1 MPNLLT
7 YLEETQYD
15 NFYDKP
21 INKLDILALTELS
34 YLPFDNLV
42 PYSFT
47 ENGVR
52 LDRLAA
58 AFEETYKNNFPPF
71 SMVTKNRLALL
82 GLLSK
87 SKRFK
92 SIKAFGFVDD
102 YQLEQEKQFSAI
114 SYRIDRKT
122 IVTCFR
128 GTDDTIIG
136 WKEDFHMT
144 YMDEIPAQRAASG
157 YLEKLMMQQ
166 GGHFYLAGHSKGG
179 NLALYAAC
187 QQATDQQDRILAI
200 YPFDSPG
207 LHKKHLEA
215 PSYQAIHQRI
225 FPVIPQNSIVGMML
239 ETPENAQIV
248 QSNTLG
254 ILQHI
259 SFSWEVDGSDFKIAP
274 ALTSDSLQTDQALK
288 TWTDSLTDDEL
299 RDFFD
304 LFFGIFIK
312 AGIERFSDIT
322 VNPLQKLQ
330 EIDRLRKEIAPEEA
344 EMVDKLIRLLF
355 DTRYQIWRDNIS
367 TSIPSPEISLPDWR
381 KLFQRNTTE
390 NHDHPSNG
398 WFEQGL

>member
-7 YLEETQYD
+7 YIEETQYD

-52 LDRLAA
+52 LDRLAT

-82 GLLSK
+82 GLLAK

-144 YMDEIPAQRAASG
+144 YMDEIPAQRAASD
-157 YLEKLMMQQ
+157 YLEKIMSNQKEN
-166 GGHFYLAGHSKGG
+166 FYIAGHSKGG
-179 NLALYAAC
+179 NLALYSASK
-187 QQATDQQDRILAI
+187 QSSDLQERIVAV
-200 YPFDSPG
+200 YPFDAPG

-215 PSYQAIHQRI
+215 PGYQAIQNRI
-225 FPVIPQNSIVGMML
+225 FPLIPQNSIVGMML

-248 QSNTLG
+248 QSNTIG
-254 ILQHI
+254 PLQHI
-259 SFSWEVDGSDFKIAP
+259 TFSWEIEGTDFKSAP
-274 ALTSDSLQTDQALK
+274 ALTSDSLQTDQTLK
-288 TWTDSLTDDEL
+288 AWTASLTDEEL
-299 RDFFD
+299 KDFFD
-304 LFFGIFIK
+304 LFFGIFIQ

-330 EIDRLRKEIAPEEA
+330 EMDRLRKELSPQEA
-344 EMVDKLIRLLF
+344 DMMDKLIRQLF

-381 KLFQRNTTE
+381 KLFQKNTTE
-390 NHDHPSNG
+390 NKEN
-398 WFEQGL
+398 

>member
-1 MPNLLT
+1 MPNLLN
-7 YLEETQYD
+7 YIEESQYD
-15 NFYDKP
+15 SFYDQP
-21 INKLDILALTELS
+21 LNKLDILALTELS

-58 AFEETYKNNFPPF
+58 TFEETYKNNFPPF

-82 GLLSK
+82 GLLAK

-114 SYRIDRKT
+114 SYRLDRKT
-122 IVTCFR
+122 ILTAFR

-136 WKEDFHMT
+136 WKEDFQMT
-144 YMDEIPAQRAASG
+144 YMDEIPAQRSASG
-157 YLEKLMMQQ
+157 YLEKLMASQN
-166 GGHFYLAGHSKGG
+166 GNFYIAGHSKGG

-187 QQATDQQDRILAI
+187 QQVPELQERILAI
-200 YPFDSPG
+200 YPFDAPG
-207 LHKKHLEA
+207 LHKKYLE
-215 PSYQAIHQRI
+215 SDGYKNIQERIHPI
-225 FPVIPQNSIVGMML
+225 IPQNSIVGMML
-239 ETPENAQIV
+239 ETPEHAQIV
-248 QSNTLG
+248 QSNTVGL
-254 ILQHI
+254 LQHI
-259 SFSWEVDGSDFKIAP
+259 SFSWEIEGNDFKSAS

-288 TWTDSLTDDEL
+288 TWTASLTDEEL
-299 RDFFD
+299 KAFFD
-304 LFFGIFIK
+304 LFFGIFIQ

-330 EIDRLRKEIAPEEA
+330 EMDRLRKEFSPQEA
-344 EMVDKLIRLLF
+344 EMMDKLIRLLF

-367 TSIPSPEISLPDWR
+367 TSIPSPDISLPDWR
-381 KLFQRNTTE
+381 KLFQL
-390 NHDHPSNG
+390 DHSDNSKTSSG
-398 WFEQGL
+398 D

>member
-7 YLEETQYD
+7 YIEETQYD

-52 LDRLAA
+52 LDQLAA

-82 GLLSK
+82 GLLAK

-122 IVTCFR
+122 LVTCFR

-166 GGHFYLAGHSKGG
+166 MGHFYLAGHSKGG

-259 SFSWEVDGSDFKIAP
+259 SFSWEVDGSDFKLAP

-288 TWTDSLTDDEL
+288 TWTASLTDDEL

-330 EIDRLRKEIAPEEA
+330 EIDRLRKEVAPEEA
-344 EMVDKLIRLLF
+344 EMMDKLIRLLF

-381 KLFQRNTTE
+381 KLFQRTTPE
-390 NHDHPSNG
+390 NKEN
-398 WFEQGL
+398 

>member
-1 MPNLLT
+1 MPNLLN
-7 YLEETQYD
+7 YIEDTQYD
-15 NFYDKP
+15 SFYDQP
-21 INKLDILALTELS
+21 LNKLDILALTELS
-34 YLPFDNLV
+34 YLPFDRLV
-42 PYSFT
+42 PASFT
-47 ENGVR
+47 ETGIR
-52 LDRLAA
+52 LDHLAEQ
-58 AFEETYKNNFPPF
+58 FEATYQNDFPPF
-71 SMVTKNRLALL
+71 SMVTKNRLVLFALL
-82 GLLSK
+82 AK

-102 YQLEQEKQFSAI
+102 YQLDQEQQFSAI
-114 SYRIDRKT
+114 SYRLDRQT
-122 IVTCFR
+122 ILTAFR

-144 YMDEIPAQRAASG
+144 YMDEIPAQRSASG
-157 YLEKLMMQQ
+157 YLEKLMASQN
-166 GGHFYLAGHSKGG
+166 GNFYIAGHSKGG

-187 QQATDQQDRILAI
+187 QQVPELQKRILAI

-207 LHKKHLEA
+207 LHKKHLDA
-215 PSYQAIHQRI
+215 PGYKNIQDRIHPI
-225 FPVIPQNSIVGMML
+225 IPQNSIVGMML
-239 ETPENAQIV
+239 ETPEHAQIV

-259 SFSWEVDGSDFKIAP
+259 SFSWEVDGSDFKLAP

-288 TWTDSLTDDEL
+288 TWTASLTDDEL

-344 EMVDKLIRLLF
+344 EMADKLIRLLF

-381 KLFQRNTTE
+381 KLFQLDNPEKAKTSSG
-390 NHDHPSNG
+390 D
-398 WFEQGL
+398 

>member
-7 YLEETQYD
+7 YIEETQYD

-52 LDRLAA
+52 LDRLEA

-82 GLLSK
+82 GLLAK
-87 SKRFK
+87 SIRFK

-215 PSYQAIHQRI
+215 LSYQAIHQRI

-259 SFSWEVDGSDFKIAP
+259 SFSWEVDGSDFKLAP

-288 TWTDSLTDDEL
+288 TWTASLTDDEL

-312 AGIERFSDIT
+312 AGIERFSDIM

-355 DTRYQIWRDNIS
+355 DTRYQIWRDNI
-367 TSIPSPEISLPDWR
+367 PSPEISLPDWR

-390 NHDHPSNG
+390 NKEN
-398 WFEQGL
+398 

>member
-1 MPNLLT
+1 MPNLLN
-7 YLEETQYD
+7 YIEESQYD
-15 NFYDKP
+15 SFYDQP
-21 INKLDILALTELS
+21 LNKLDILALTELA
-34 YLPFDNLV
+34 YLPFDKLV
-42 PYSFT
+42 PTSFT
-47 ENGVR
+47 EKGIR
-52 LDRLAA
+52 LDHLAEH
-58 AFEETYKNNFPPF
+58 FEATYQNDFPPF
-71 SMVTKNRLALL
+71 SMATKNRLALFA
-82 GLLSK
+82 LLTK
-87 SKRFK
+87 SIRFK

-144 YMDEIPAQRAASG
+144 YMDEIPAQRAASA

-166 GGHFYLAGHSKGG
+166 MAHFYLAGHSKGG
-179 NLALYAAC
+179 NLALYAAS
-187 QQATDQQDRILAI
+187 QQAPELQERILAI
-200 YPFDSPG
+200 YPFDAPG
-207 LHKKHLEA
+207 LHKKHLDA
-215 PSYQAIHQRI
+215 PGYKNIQDRIHPI
-225 FPVIPQNSIVGMML
+225 IPQNSIVGMML

-259 SFSWEVDGSDFKIAP
+259 SFSWEVDGSDFKLAP

-288 TWTDSLTDDEL
+288 TWTASLTDDEL

-330 EIDRLRKEIAPEEA
+330 EMDRLRKEFSPQEA
-344 EMVDKLIRLLF
+344 EMMDKLIRLLF
-355 DTRYQIWRDNIS
+355 DTRYQIWRNN
-367 TSIPSPEISLPDWR
+367 IPSPEISLPDWR

-390 NHDHPSNG
+390 NKEN
-398 WFEQGL
+398 

>member
-1 MPNLLT
+1 MSNLLN
-7 YLEETQYD
+7 YIEDTQYD
-15 NFYDKP
+15 SFYDQP
-21 INKLDILALTELS
+21 LNKLDILALTELS
-34 YLPFDNLV
+34 YLPFDRLV
-42 PYSFT
+42 PTSFT
-47 ENGVR
+47 ETGIR
-52 LDRLAA
+52 LDHLAEQ
-58 AFEETYKNNFPPF
+58 FEVTYQNDFPPF

-82 GLLSK
+82 GLLAK
-87 SKRFK
+87 SIRFK

-102 YQLEQEKQFSAI
+102 YQLEQEQQFSAI
-114 SYRIDRKT
+114 SYRLDRQT
-122 IVTCFR
+122 ILTAFR

-144 YMDEIPAQRAASG
+144 YMDEIPAQRSASG
-157 YLEKLMMQQ
+157 YLEKLMASQN
-166 GGHFYLAGHSKGG
+166 GNFYIAGHSKGG

-187 QQATDQQDRILAI
+187 QQALELQERIRAI
-200 YPFDSPG
+200 YSFDAPG
-207 LHKKHLEA
+207 LHKNHLDA
-215 PSYQAIHQRI
+215 PGYRNIQDRIHPI
-225 FPVIPQNSIVGMML
+225 IPQNSIVGMML
-239 ETPENAQIV
+239 ETPKNAQIV

-259 SFSWEVDGSDFKIAP
+259 SFSWEVDGSDFKPAP

-288 TWTDSLTDDEL
+288 TWTASLTDDEL

-367 TSIPSPEISLPDWR
+367 TSIPSPEISLHDWR
-381 KLFQRNTTE
+381 KLFQLDNPEKTKTSSG
-390 NHDHPSNG
+390 D
-398 WFEQGL
+398 

>member
-1 MPNLLT
+1 MPNLLN
-7 YLEETQYD
+7 YIEESQYD

-58 AFEETYKNNFPPF
+58 TFEETYKNNFPPF

-82 GLLSK
+82 GLLAK
-87 SKRFK
+87 SIRFK

-144 YMDEIPAQRAASG
+144 YMDEIPAQRAASA

-215 PSYQAIHQRI
+215 HSYQAIHQRI

-259 SFSWEVDGSDFKIAP
+259 SFSWEVDGSDFKLAP

-288 TWTDSLTDDEL
+288 TWTASLTDDEL

-355 DTRYQIWRDNIS
+355 DTRYQIWRDNI
-367 TSIPSPEISLPDWR
+367 PSPEISLPDWR

-390 NHDHPSNG
+390 NKEN
-398 WFEQGL
+398 

>member
-47 ENGVR
+47 ANGVR
-52 LDRLAA
+52 LDWLAA
-58 AFEETYKNNFPPF
+58 TFEETYKNNFPPF

-82 GLLSK
+82 GLLAK

-144 YMDEIPAQRAASG
+144 YMDEIPAQRSASD
-157 YLEKLMMQQ
+157 YLEKIMSNQKEN
-166 GGHFYLAGHSKGG
+166 FYIAGHSKGG
-179 NLALYAAC
+179 NLALYSASK
-187 QQATDQQDRILAI
+187 QSSDLQERIVAV
-200 YPFDSPG
+200 YPFDAPG

-215 PSYQAIHQRI
+215 PGYQAIQNRI
-225 FPVIPQNSIVGMML
+225 FPLIPQNSIVGMML

-248 QSNTLG
+248 QSNTIGL
-254 ILQHI
+254 LQHI
-259 SFSWEVDGSDFKIAP
+259 TFSWEIEGTDFKSAP
-274 ALTSDSLQTDQALK
+274 ALTSDSLQTDQTLK
-288 TWTDSLTDDEL
+288 AWTASLTDEEL
-299 RDFFD
+299 KDFFD
-304 LFFGIFIK
+304 LFFGIFIQ

-330 EIDRLRKEIAPEEA
+330 EMDRLRKELSLQEA
-344 EMVDKLIRLLF
+344 DMMDKLIRLLF

-381 KLFQRNTTE
+381 KLFQRPTPE
-390 NHDHPSNG
+390 NKEN
-398 WFEQGL
+398 

>member
-7 YLEETQYD
+7 YIEETQYD

-58 AFEETYKNNFPPF
+58 TFEETYKNNFPPF

-82 GLLSK
+82 GLLAK
-87 SKRFK
+87 SIRFK

-157 YLEKLMMQQ
+157 YLEKLMMQ
-166 GGHFYLAGHSKGG
+166 
-179 NLALYAAC
+179 
-187 QQATDQQDRILAI
+187 
-200 YPFDSPG
+200 
-207 LHKKHLEA
+207 
-215 PSYQAIHQRI
+215 
-225 FPVIPQNSIVGMML
+225 
-239 ETPENAQIV
+239 
-248 QSNTLG
+248 
-254 ILQHI
+254 
-259 SFSWEVDGSDFKIAP
+259 
-274 ALTSDSLQTDQALK
+274 
-288 TWTDSLTDDEL
+288 
-299 RDFFD
+299 
-304 LFFGIFIK
+304 
-312 AGIERFSDIT
+312 
-322 VNPLQKLQ
+322 
-330 EIDRLRKEIAPEEA
+330 
-344 EMVDKLIRLLF
+344 
-355 DTRYQIWRDNIS
+355 
-367 TSIPSPEISLPDWR
+367 
-381 KLFQRNTTE
+381 
-390 NHDHPSNG
+390 
-398 WFEQGL
+398 

>member
-58 AFEETYKNNFPPF
+58 SFEETYKNNFPPF

-82 GLLSK
+82 GLLAK
-87 SKRFK
+87 SIRFK

-102 YQLEQEKQFSAI
+102 YQLDQEQQFSAI
-114 SYRIDRKT
+114 SYRLDRHT
-122 IVTCFR
+122 ILTAFR

-144 YMDEIPAQRAASG
+144 YMDEIPAQRSASG
-157 YLEKLMMQQ
+157 YLEKLMASQI
-166 GGHFYLAGHSKGG
+166 GNFYVSGHSKGG
-179 NLALYAAC
+179 NLALYAAS
-187 QQATDQQDRILAI
+187 QQAPELQERILAI
-200 YPFDSPG
+200 YSFDAPG
-207 LHKKHLEA
+207 LHKNHLDA
-215 PSYQAIHQRI
+215 PGYKNIQDRI
-225 FPVIPQNSIVGMML
+225 QPIIPQNSIVGMML
-239 ETPENAQIV
+239 ETPEHAQIV

-259 SFSWEVDGSDFKIAP
+259 SFSWEVDGSDFKLAP

-288 TWTDSLTDDEL
+288 TWTASLTDDEL

-330 EIDRLRKEIAPEEA
+330 EMDRLRKEFSPQEA
-344 EMVDKLIRLLF
+344 EMMDKLIRLLF
-355 DTRYQIWRDNIS
+355 DTRYQIWRNN
-367 TSIPSPEISLPDWR
+367 IPSPEISLPDWR
-381 KLFQRNTTE
+381 KLFQLDNPEKTKTSSG
-390 NHDHPSNG
+390 D
-398 WFEQGL
+398 

>member
-21 INKLDILALTELS
+21 INKLDILALTELA
-34 YLPFDNLV
+34 YLPFDRLV
-42 PYSFT
+42 PASFT
-47 ENGVR
+47 ETGIR
-52 LDRLAA
+52 LDHLAEQ
-58 AFEETYKNNFPPF
+58 FEATYQNDFPPF

-82 GLLSK
+82 GLLAK

-102 YQLEQEKQFSAI
+102 YQLEQEKQFSAS

-144 YMDEIPAQRAASG
+144 YMDEIPAQRSASG
-157 YLEKLMMQQ
+157 YLEKLMASQN
-166 GGHFYLAGHSKGG
+166 GNFYIAGHSKGG
-179 NLALYAAC
+179 NLALYAAS
-187 QQATDQQDRILAI
+187 QQAPDLQERILAI
-200 YPFDSPG
+200 YAFDAPG

-215 PSYQAIHQRI
+215 SGYKNIQDRI
-225 FPVIPQNSIVGMML
+225 QPIIPQNSIVGMML
-239 ETPENAQIV
+239 EAPKNAQIV

-259 SFSWEVDGSDFKIAP
+259 SFSWEIEGNDFKSAP
-274 ALTSDSLQTDQALK
+274 ALTSDSLQTDQTLK
-288 TWTDSLTDDEL
+288 TWTASLTDEEL
-299 RDFFD
+299 KVFFD
-304 LFFGIFIK
+304 LFFGIFIQ

-330 EIDRLRKEIAPEEA
+330 EMDRLRKEFTPQEA
-344 EMVDKLIRLLF
+344 EIMDKLIRLLF
-355 DTRYQIWRDNIS
+355 DTRYQIWKDN
-367 TSIPSPEISLPDWR
+367 IPSPEISLPDWR

-390 NHDHPSNG
+390 NKEN
-398 WFEQGL
+398 